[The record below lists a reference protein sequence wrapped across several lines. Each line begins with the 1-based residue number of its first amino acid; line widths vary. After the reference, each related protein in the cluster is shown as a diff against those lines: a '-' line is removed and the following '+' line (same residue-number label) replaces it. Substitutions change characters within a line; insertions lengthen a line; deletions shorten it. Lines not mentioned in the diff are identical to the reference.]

1 MSKEDEMLEE
11 LKQIRILLEP
21 KKAAPAKKGMWNE
34 FMDFLAKYKVM
45 GMAVAF
51 IIGIYLGA
59 LVKAMVDDLVMP
71 IVSIVIP
78 GTEWETLMAGPFRIG
93 HFADAL
99 ITFVIV
105 ALVIFLI
112 VKIAKRWKIE

>member
-11 LKQIRILLEP
+11 LKQIRTLLEP
-21 KKAAPAKKGMWNE
+21 KKAAPAKTGMWNE
-34 FMDFLAKYKVM
+34 FMNFLAKYKVM

-78 GTEWETLMAGPFRIG
+78 GTEWESVMAGPFRIG
-93 HFADAL
+93 HFVDAL
-99 ITFVIV
+99 ITFVIA

-112 VKIAKRWKIE
+112 VKIANRWKIE